1 MAPVNWEWEKGYFSP
16 LSKANSFL
24 RSSSTWQ
31 HNVYFANVFNK
42 SNLFNISLT
51 KNQKIRTYKTY
62 VLIQKKCIPKPKRLR
77 NTFFLFGSGI
87 EILKALDRA
96 PTLR

>member
-16 LSKANSFL
+16 LYKANSFL

-31 HNVYFANVFNK
+31 HNVYFANGLNK

-62 VLIQKKCIPKPKRLR
+62 VLIQKNVFLSQNGLEIHFFYSDQGLR
-77 NTFFLFGSGI
+77 F
-87 EILKALDRA
+87 
-96 PTLR
+96 